1 MEENKDKRS
10 LGDLFSIFLEK
21 MSKMIRL
28 EIELAKSEITK
39 KTTRL
44 FRDVVFL
51 IAGVVVG
58 FIGLLTLVGAAVAA
72 LWLVLPLWLSAL
84 IVGVIVCGIG
94 ISFIQKGIS
103 ALKHGSLKPE
113 HTIETLKEGKE
124 WAKEQI

>member
-1 MEENKDKRS
+1 MEENKEKRS
-10 LGDLFSIFLEK
+10 LGDLFSVFLEK

-44 FRDVVFL
+44 LTDVVFL
-51 IAGVVVG
+51 IAGAIIG

-84 IVGVIVCGIG
+84 IIGVVVSGISV
-94 ISFIQKGIS
+94 SFIQKGIK